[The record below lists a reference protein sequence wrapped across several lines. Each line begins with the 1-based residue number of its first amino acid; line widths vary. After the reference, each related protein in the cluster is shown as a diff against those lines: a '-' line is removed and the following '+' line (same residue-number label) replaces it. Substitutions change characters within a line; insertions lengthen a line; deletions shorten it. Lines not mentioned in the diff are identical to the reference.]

1 MAPDYLSLIIPVI
14 WMGVPFGIY
23 GLGLL
28 FYEQLAK
35 SNRLRYGVC
44 GLSVLY
50 SCYSVQQPTAGPLF
64 NYMTGFMS
72 VYHPVRAIEL
82 LIVSNPLSMRRLK
95 KVGALY
101 CWESFPP
108 PNNIRRIVCIIDL
121 LANPRAIGWS
131 HGPVGNRPPTSLII
145 NDGSA
150 QSTWKRVNV
159 WKPSRW
165 SFVLTQARRILIA
178 YLWFDIYLVIFAHE
192 NGLLVKRSIK
202 CISENLGAHL
212 TTSMSQEIYNW
223 LGRVAR
229 IISAQFFLDGSHAFF
244 SLVAVGIISAISD
257 DIAGE
262 TWTHPTLF
270 GGFRVSSPN
279 LKGKVCGVRGPGIKA
294 NYRLVDFWANWWHDV
309 LRRPMWSV
317 AQWLMPPDTS
327 SKAHI
332 WVVFAITAASHGMA
346 SFTSSRRA
354 LPATTVF
361 AAYCFQPVAT
371 IYQKANAQWIVS
383 RGLKP
388 SVAGP
393 FLIWTIEVISSI
405 TWLLL
410 ILPWQLDDPGQEA
423 FFASFRLPRTP
434 WNTSLI
440 R

>member
-1 MAPDYLSLIIPVI
+1 MASEYLTLIIPII
-14 WMGVPFGIY
+14 WMGIPFGIY

-35 SNRLRYGVC
+35 SDRLRFGLC

-50 SCYSVQQPTAGPLF
+50 SCYSVQHPTAGPLF

-82 LIVSNPLSMRRLK
+82 LIVSNPLSMRRLR
-95 KVGALY
+95 KVGSLY
-101 CWESFPP
+101 SWESFPP
-108 PNNIRRIVCIIDL
+108 PNDIRRIVCIIDL

-131 HGPVGNRPPTSLII
+131 HGPVYHRPPASLII
-145 NDGSA
+145 NESSA
-150 QSTWKRVNV
+150 PFARKRVNV

-165 SFVLTQARRILIA
+165 SFILTQARRILIA
-178 YLWFDIYLVIFAHE
+178 YLWFDIYLVLFAHE
-192 NGLLVKRSIK
+192 NGLLVKHTIQS
-202 CISENLGAHL
+202 ISESLGAHL
-212 TTSMSQEIYNW
+212 TMSMSQGIYSW

-244 SLVAVGIISAISD
+244 SLVAIGVISVISN

-270 GGFRVSSPN
+270 GGFRLSSPN
-279 LKGKVCGVRGPGIKA
+279 LKGRVCCVRGHGTEA
-294 NYRLVDFWANWWHDV
+294 NSRLVDFWANWWHDI

-317 AQWLMPPDTS
+317 AQWLMPSDTS

-346 SFTSSRRA
+346 SFTSSRRVI
-354 LPATTVF
+354 PATRVF
-361 AAYCFQPVAT
+361 IAYCFQPVAT

-383 RGLKP
+383 RGTKN
-388 SVAGP
+388 SVAGS
-393 FLIWTIEVISSI
+393 FLLWTIEVISSI

-423 FFASFRLPRTP
+423 FFGAYRLPRTP
-434 WNTSLI
+434 WSTSLI